1 VLRLAS
7 KDEARAAA
15 MAQIRQFG
23 DPVLKEESHHAEADD
38 ELRKLVERMIRI
50 MHDAEGVGLAA
61 PQIGILRKII
71 VFHLD
76 DEDHVLINPEITWRS
91 EESITDSEGCLS
103 LANMAVDVERAAKIR
118 VEGQDLEGNK
128 KVFELEGLQARIL
141 QHEIDHL
148 HGTMV
153 INRTTR
159 EQRRQLM
166 ARLREVQMRD

>member
-1 VLRLAS
+1 MSRN
-7 KDEARAAA
+7 DEARAAA

-23 DPVLKEESHHAEADD
+23 DPVLKEESHSVEADD
-38 ELRKLVERMIRI
+38 ELKQLVERMIRI

-61 PQIGILRKII
+61 PQIGILRKVI

-91 EESITDSEGCLS
+91 EESITDAEGCLS
-103 LANMAVDVERAAKIR
+103 LANMACDVERAAKIR

-128 KVFELEGLQARIL
+128 KVYELEGLQARIL

-148 HGTMV
+148 YGTMV

-166 ARLREVQMRD
+166 ARLRDLQMGE